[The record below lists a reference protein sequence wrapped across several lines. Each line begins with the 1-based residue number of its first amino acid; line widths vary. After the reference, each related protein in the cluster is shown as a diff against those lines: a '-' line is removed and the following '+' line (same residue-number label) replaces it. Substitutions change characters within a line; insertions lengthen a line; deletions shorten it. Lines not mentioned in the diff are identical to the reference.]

1 MVCNVSRALLLLC
14 YINIYDKYI
23 IYIVDAP
30 LMNFNGVRFGMAWFG
45 LVWHGLVWIR
55 PPIVRFYLNLLF
67 ISPKLYSES

>member
-45 LVWHGLVWIR
+45 LDPTPHCEILSKFPFHFSQAI
-55 PPIVRFYLNLLF
+55 L
-67 ISPKLYSES
+67 

>member
-45 LVWHGLVWIR
+45 LVWFGSD
-55 PPIVRFYLNLLF
+55 PPL
-67 ISPKLYSES
+67 